1 MNIIDLV
8 HQQLGQGEIQQI
20 SQKLGIDPATAQQ
33 AVQAAVPTI
42 VGGMAGK
49 AEQPGGANAL
59 QSAIDAHAGA
69 GGASGGLGNILADTS
84 AGGLLGRVLGEHT
97 PAVQERVQQASGLD
111 AAKVQQLM
119 TMLGPVIMRAI
130 AQHQASGQSQSGG
143 QGLGGLLREAAQAAG
158 AGSGGSS
165 VNSGVLGQILGG
177 Q

>member
-1 MNIIDLV
+1 MNIIDMV

-84 AGGLLGRVLGEHT
+84 AGGLLGRVLGEHK

-111 AAKVQQLM
+111 AAKAQQLM

-143 QGLGGLLREAAQAAG
+143 QGLGGLLKEAAQAAG

-165 VNSGVLGQILGG
+165 ANSGVLDQIFGQ
-177 Q
+177 